1 MTTPSM
7 TDLVTSLDSLFHQDL
22 QTLREVL
29 TGQESLSETDIQ
41 KVVPQARSV
50 FLRKIL
56 SRMLAMCC
64 EEMTLSAGQELKILH
79 SVIGALLP
87 QEGQAGDSLT
97 DFDRQRQAFDK
108 QTAEFNKNIAKK
120 EKIIADQILKSQKH
134 IAGLQKKMMRP
145 Q

>member
-7 TDLVTSLDSLFHQDL
+7 TDLVASLDSLFQQDL

-41 KVVPQARSV
+41 KVIPQVRSV

-64 EEMTLSAGQELKILH
+64 DEMTLSAGEELKVLH
-79 SVIGALLP
+79 RVIGALLP
-87 QEGQAGDSLT
+87 SEGQAGDSLT
-97 DFDRQRQAFDK
+97 DLDRQKQAFDK
-108 QTAEFNKNIAKK
+108 QTADFNKNIAKK
-120 EKIIADQILKSQKH
+120 EKMIADQILKSQKH
-134 IAGLQKKMMRP
+134 IAGLQKKMMRS